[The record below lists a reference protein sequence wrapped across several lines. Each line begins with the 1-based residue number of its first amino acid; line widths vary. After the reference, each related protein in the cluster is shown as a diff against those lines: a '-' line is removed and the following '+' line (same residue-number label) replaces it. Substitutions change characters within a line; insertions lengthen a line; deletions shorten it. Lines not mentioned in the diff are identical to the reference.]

1 MLEVFEPQ
9 VVGCR
14 CRQCRYSKTVTT
26 TGGLGQWPH
35 SWKKEMISKT
45 TFPNDVKFPSVLFT
59 LNMFPSCSIPIFLAE
74 TPPCVFHN
82 CVLLGPSPPT
92 KMNINCQGVRIS
104 RGFLHE
110 IGTLRFSRKVSIGGL
125 FLWFLSSVLNFAD
138 SKFNTLPA
146 ENHPICNNYCR

>member
-9 VVGCR
+9 FVGCR
-14 CRQCRYSKTVTT
+14 CRQCRYSKTVTP

-104 RGFLHE
+104 RDE
-110 IGTLRFSRKVSIGGL
+110 IGTPQILSQGQHRWIVSLISKLCAELRGFKIQYITGRKQSHL
-125 FLWFLSSVLNFAD
+125 
-138 SKFNTLPA
+138 
-146 ENHPICNNYCR
+146 